1 MPNSPKSTHKNTGA
15 GGSQSSSY
23 EQKKDAQDVVSLVD
37 DLLKKAVKSDAS
49 DVHFEPTGAELVVKF
64 RLDGVLSTVETL
76 PKSISD
82 NVIARLKVLGG
93 LLTYRSDIPQE
104 GRIEIGSMLSDKTQ
118 ESRHKT
124 QDSSGLRSGVWSL
137 GSGSQ
142 NDRVI
147 DQRLAVFPTIHGQ
160 RAVVRLFY
168 SNIELMELAQLGF
181 SRDIYTALK
190 KIAAKNQGVLLL
202 TGPAGSGKSTTLAAL
217 LRHILKTFTG
227 RSVVT
232 LEDPVEIR
240 IDGATQVQITPHGQM
255 TFPTALRSLL
265 RQDPQVLMIGE
276 IRDAETARIVIE
288 AGLTGHLLMSTMH
301 SGTPAGALLR
311 LLEMGIEPY
320 QVTSSVSAVL
330 NQRLVRKLCSKCKRA
345 EPQTSVRGKD
355 RGQTPA
361 FEAVGCDDCFNT
373 GYKGRVLI
381 AEMVQLD
388 SQLRKAILAKA
399 DLDELERILESKGHT
414 NMLTDGE
421 RLVSDGITTQEEL
434 NKVCGIVLDDS

>member
-1 MPNSPKSTHKNTGA
+1 MDVSPCKYV
-15 GGSQSSSY
+15 SY
-23 EQKKDAQDVVSLVD
+23 EQKRGAGDVVSLVD
-37 DLLKKAVKSDAS
+37 DLLKKAVSSGAS
-49 DVHFEPTGAELVVKF
+49 DVHFEPTESELLVKF
-64 RLDGVLSTVETL
+64 RLDGILNPVERVPRALSE
-76 PKSISD
+76 

-104 GRIEIGSMLSDKTQ
+104 GRIEISKSQ
-118 ESRHKT
+118 
-124 QDSSGLRSGVWSL
+124 QNGV
-137 GSGSQ
+137 
-142 NDRVI
+142 V

-168 SNIELMELAQLGF
+168 SNKELTELEQLGF
-181 SRDIYTALK
+181 SDEVYSALK
-190 KIAAKNQGVLLL
+190 RIAAKSQGVLLL

-217 LRHILKTFTG
+217 LRYILRNFPGK
-227 RSVVT
+227 SVVT

-276 IRDAETARIVIE
+276 IRDAETAKIAIE

-301 SGTPAGALLR
+301 SGTPAGAILR

-320 QVTSSVSAVL
+320 QVTSSISAVL
-330 NQRLVRKLCSKCKRA
+330 NQRLVRKLCTKCKR
-345 EPQTSVRGKD
+345 EVETG
-355 RGQTPA
+355 T

-373 GYKGRVLI
+373 GYKSRSLI

-388 SQLRKAILAKA
+388 SPLRKAILAKA
-399 DLDELERILESKGHT
+399 DLDELENILQSKGHT
-414 NMLTDGE
+414 NIFEDGL
-421 RLVSDGITTQEEL
+421 RLVNESITTQDEL
-434 NKVCGIVLDDS
+434 NKVCGIIPDDS

>member
-1 MPNSPKSTHKNTGA
+1 MPNSQKSTRKNTGTA
-15 GGSQSSSY
+15 GSKNSSY
-23 EQKKDAQDVVSLVD
+23 EQKTDAQDVVSLVD
-37 DLLKKAVKSDAS
+37 DLLKKAIKSGAS
-49 DVHFEPTGAELVVKF
+49 DVHFEPTGAELAIKF
-64 RLDGVLSTVETL
+64 RLDGVLNTVETL
-76 PKSISD
+76 PKSIAD

-93 LLTYRSDIPQE
+93 LLTYRNDIPQE
-104 GRIEIGSMLSDKTQ
+104 GRIEIVPHLSCPTHTFAGTAETG
-118 ESRHKT
+118 ESNK
-124 QDSSGLRSGVWSL
+124 Q
-137 GSGSQ
+137 SQ
-142 NDRVI
+142 IDQVI

-181 SRDIYTALK
+181 SKDIYTALK
-190 KIAAKNQGVLLL
+190 KIAAQNQGVLLL

-217 LRHILKTFTG
+217 LRHILKTFAG
-227 RSVVT
+227 RSVVS

-240 IDGATQVQITPHGQM
+240 IEGATQVQITPHGQM

-276 IRDAETARIVIE
+276 IRDAETAKIVIE

-345 EPQTSVRGKD
+345 EPRTSVRGKD
-355 RGQTPA
+355 IGQMEA
-361 FEAVGCDDCFNT
+361 FEAVGCDNCFNT

-421 RLVSDGITTQEEL
+421 RLVSDGITTHAEL
-434 NKVCGIVLDDS
+434 NKVCGIVSEDS